1 MSKNLST
8 VHKQA
13 LDKDFWRKEFVK
25 LVFFP
30 KIGINMCLK
39 WNAPAWKQNL
49 CTNQFWGFNIS
60 LGNPLA
66 FDSCSCSP
74 GGGEFE
80 PFLTSWLTGGLER
93 EVSSLSSVKQALY
106 F

>member
-1 MSKNLST
+1 MSKKLST

-13 LDKDFWRKEFVK
+13 LDKDFLE
-25 LVFFP
+25 
-30 KIGINMCLK
+30 KIRINMSLK
-39 WNAPAWKQNL
+39 WNASAWKQNL
-49 CTNQFWGFNIS
+49 RTDQFWSFNIS
-60 LGNPLA
+60 PGNPLA
-66 FDSCSCSP
+66 FDGCSCSP

-93 EVSSLSSVKQALY
+93 EVSSLSSVKQMLY